1 MVRDVS
7 LPLMKKCNIMKS
19 GTLQLEDLKGLS
31 EQDMK
36 DSVAALNLKPVQFIK
51 LFREVSKL

>member
-1 MVRDVS
+1 
-7 LPLMKKCNIMKS
+7 MKS

-36 DSVAALNLKPVQFIK
+36 DSVAALNLKPVQFNK